1 MTGPGRLGKGP
12 RGADASATPDLPTTG
27 AGLRAGARFA
37 SDQACV
43 RAAAPGRA
51 AQRFMAPSDTA
62 EANDVRAAAS
72 PTRGGSRLS
81 APCTG
86 DRLLHNCSL

>member
-12 RGADASATPDLPTTG
+12 RGAGASATPDLPTTG

-37 SDQACV
+37 SDAA
-43 RAAAPGRA
+43 RARGAEPGRA
-51 AQRFMAPSDTA
+51 AQRFMAPGDPA

-72 PTRGGSRLS
+72 PTRGGSR
-81 APCTG
+81 PRVRRIG
-86 DRLLHNCSL
+86 DRLLRTCFP